1 MDGGSGMRMVGAAIM
16 AHFDTWLAGRGGRG
30 EQEQRRT
37 KKSRGN
43 SGREDPGHSVV
54 CYAKK

>member
-1 MDGGSGMRMVGAAIM
+1 MRMVGAAIM